1 VVVLEVGTPTSTVRV
16 EVVEGVLV
24 RIERL
29 LASLW
34 LLRLTQSQLVEEA
47 QELFI
52 QQRITVQGEAPMV
65 VIVFS
70 RPSPQVVAEVEEEE

>member
-1 VVVLEVGTPTSTVRV
+1 V

-47 QELFI
+47 QELLI
-52 QQRITVQGEAPMV
+52 QHRMTDMHFKEPMV

-70 RPSPQVVAEVEEEE
+70 RPSPQMVVVVEQEE